1 MLHPETVV
9 QTFAPIEVA
18 REMDNLC
25 KSAFVW
31 VPKGNGIWIIMEVA
45 FLRLCNSQAWLEERI
60 ASREYYYAPTKDAI
74 SVRGRIS

>member
-1 MLHPETVV
+1 MAKSTQYYKRSINMLHPETVV

-45 FLRLCNSQAWLEERI
+45 FL
-60 ASREYYYAPTKDAI
+60 
-74 SVRGRIS
+74 